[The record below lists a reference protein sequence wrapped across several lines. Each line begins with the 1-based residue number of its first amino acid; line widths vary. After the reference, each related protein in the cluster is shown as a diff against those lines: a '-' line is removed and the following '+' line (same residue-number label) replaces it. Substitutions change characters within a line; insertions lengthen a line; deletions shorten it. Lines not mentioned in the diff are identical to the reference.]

1 MFVILDDDDDM
12 MGVIFVLFDPHLV
25 QFYTNRMMD
34 MGRIYM
40 PLMIF
45 KEDGCT
51 SWDVNCLLRS
61 LIRLC
66 FKNVRIATFCREF
79 HY

>member
-25 QFYTNRMMD
+25 QFYTNRLMD

-51 SWDVNCLLRS
+51 SWDV
-61 LIRLC
+61 
-66 FKNVRIATFCREF
+66 
-79 HY
+79 